1 MLAKTFISLVSKASK
16 KCITETGDI
25 EVTERETTES
35 GVQIV
40 YKHVVKFRKDGEADL
55 QFYRWSP
62 LVEQWENCGE
72 EVSKISNLFSTLQE
86 CDKILEERLSEVIG
100 MCEE

>member
-1 MLAKTFISLVSKASK
+1 MLAKTFITLVSKATEG
-16 KCITETGDI
+16 CITETGDI
-25 EVTERETTES
+25 EVTASETTES
-35 GVQIV
+35 GAQII

-72 EVSKISNLFSTLQE
+72 EIAKFSKT
-86 CDKILEERLSEVIG
+86 DILCAIYPIIDARLLEVVA

>member
-1 MLAKTFISLVSKASK
+1 MLAKTFITLVTKATEG
-16 KCITETGDI
+16 CITETGDI
-25 EVTERETTES
+25 EVTARETTDS
-35 GVQIV
+35 GVQII

-72 EVSKISNLFSTLQE
+72 EISKFSKTEILSTVNQII
-86 CDKILEERLSEVIG
+86 DKRISEVAE